1 MGSMLQLLAMSN
13 FRGKPTGYY
22 GDGFCCKVVEKA
34 VGLVC
39 AQRESGVAS
48 MLRVA
53 PLFETLEDLEH
64 SESAMEQL
72 LSDPWY
78 AAHIKGEQECMIGY
92 SDSGK
97 DAGRMAAAW
106 GLYEVQ
112 VGVLPFD
119 GFGQKPMLWLRLH
132 PLLNAVHVWEASSRR
147 RPCNW

>member
-1 MGSMLQLLAMSN
+1 MCMFSLRFSTEAVPTTLCACLAGMCSA
-13 FRGKPTGYY
+13 PAYAC
-22 GDGFCCKVVEKA
+22 D
-34 VGLVC
+34 
-39 AQRESGVAS
+39 AQRESGVGS

-112 VGVLPFD
+112 VGNYP
-119 GFGQKPMLWLRLH
+119 
-132 PLLNAVHVWEASSRR
+132 
-147 RPCNW
+147 

>member
-1 MGSMLQLLAMSN
+1 MG
-13 FRGKPTGYY
+13 
-22 GDGFCCKVVEKA
+22 
-34 VGLVC
+34 
-39 AQRESGVAS
+39 S

-78 AAHIKGEQECMIGY
+78 AAHINGEQECMIGY

-112 VGVLPFD
+112 VGLPSVIPGMKIRQCEIACLLLAD
-119 GFGQKPMLWLRLH
+119 IQDSRTNTALH
-132 PLLNAVHVWEASSRR
+132 MAFCTWRHGCTSCQTPAARGNAR
-147 RPCNW
+147 